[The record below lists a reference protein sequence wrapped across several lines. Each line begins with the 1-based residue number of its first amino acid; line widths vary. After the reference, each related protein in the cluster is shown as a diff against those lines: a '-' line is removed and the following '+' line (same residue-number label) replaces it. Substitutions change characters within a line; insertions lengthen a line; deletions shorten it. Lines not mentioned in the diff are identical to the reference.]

1 MPENT
6 EQSTKERPDQKVE
19 EQTEQKDNYKKRVV
33 LGCLG
38 FSVALVVIFL
48 VVCLFLKMTEPVNVA
63 SLQGIYKEK
72 DSLDVVVVG
81 ASEAYAN
88 YCAPLAYEDYGYTS
102 YSYGVSGVPGSLY
115 KSMIK
120 EVLDNQKPKLVVV
133 EMNGLLQKDYYY
145 ERQGNLH
152 GYLDNINNY
161 DNRAEAIEYAVPESQ
176 KDEYKLTSFLDVYH
190 NSWQSIEKCFGTLVT
205 RIIMFFSPK
214 SHLKGYATFGK
225 IAKAD
230 NDGQLKSNHFTD
242 KSKAYFEDLLD
253 YCDTCDDTEFVFV
266 RFPHM
271 DKNTEPEIAEQLSAM
286 ANAHGYKFVDFS
298 YSKEEAGIEP
308 IVDYYN
314 DEHFNARGAEKF
326 TKYFGN
332 YLVNNYDV
340 MGEHS
345 EAIKASWDES
355 VEDAHRIL
363 TRAKADIDD
372 NLGTYFYEF
381 NVYYQ

>member
-6 EQSTKERPDQKVE
+6 EQSTKERSDQKVD
-19 EQTEQKDNYKKRVV
+19 EQTGQKNNKKRVV
-33 LGCLG
+33 FGCLG

-190 NSWQSIEKCFGTLVT
+190 NS
-205 RIIMFFSPK
+205 
-214 SHLKGYATFGK
+214 
-225 IAKAD
+225 
-230 NDGQLKSNHFTD
+230 
-242 KSKAYFEDLLD
+242 
-253 YCDTCDDTEFVFV
+253 
-266 RFPHM
+266 
-271 DKNTEPEIAEQLSAM
+271 
-286 ANAHGYKFVDFS
+286 
-298 YSKEEAGIEP
+298 
-308 IVDYYN
+308 
-314 DEHFNARGAEKF
+314 
-326 TKYFGN
+326 
-332 YLVNNYDV
+332 
-340 MGEHS
+340 
-345 EAIKASWDES
+345 
-355 VEDAHRIL
+355 
-363 TRAKADIDD
+363 
-372 NLGTYFYEF
+372 
-381 NVYYQ
+381 

>member
-6 EQSTKERPDQKVE
+6 EQSTKDRSDQKVD
-19 EQTEQKDNYKKRVV
+19 EQTGQKNNKKRVV
-33 LGCLG
+33 FGCLG
-38 FSVALVVIFL
+38 FSVALIVIFL

-242 KSKAYFEDLLD
+242 KSKAYFEDLLN
-253 YCDTCDDTEFVFV
+253 YCDTCDTEFVFV

-308 IVDYYN
+308 VVDYYN
-314 DEHFNARGAEKF
+314 AEHLNARGTEKF

-332 YLVNNYDV
+332 YLVSNYNV
-340 MGEHS
+340 IGEHS
-345 EAIKASWDES
+345 EDIKSSWDES

-372 NLGTYFYEF
+372 NLGTYYYEF
-381 NVYYQ
+381 NVYL